1 VDYLFLIPS
10 KSEERALQAK
20 RVISIGLDYNIKYI
34 ILVSLLDCD
43 SRSGNL
49 AGQFRFMENFVESTG
64 IPFTILRSAPLQQ
77 NFLGLSFDFKVF
89 GAY

>member
-1 VDYLFLIPS
+1 MPS

-43 SRSGNL
+43 SRTGNL
-49 AGQFRFMENFVESTG
+49 AGQFRFMESFIESTG
-64 IPFTILRSAPLQQ
+64 IPFTILRAAPLQQ
-77 NFLGLSFDFKVF
+77 NFLGLAQDFKVN
-89 GAY
+89 